1 MFLNKDDDDDDDDDV
16 IGSTF
21 VGSTQ
26 TFFYRAACVIGVS
39 SLGYL
44 DAPAVL
50 PTSLHLRNLPVSLT
64 ESKKTSFS
72 YQLSS
77 CLQFIKIELGSTG
90 GDQKTTYSDS
100 FDIEAL
106 GS

>member
-1 MFLNKDDDDDDDDDV
+1 MPDVFTVFLNKDDDDDDDDDDV

-26 TFFYRAACVIGVS
+26 TFFYRAACVIGLVS

-50 PTSLHLRNLPVSLT
+50 PTPPHLRSLPVSMT
-64 ESKKTSFS
+64 EKNIFLVSTFQLFTVHKNRTWFNWRCSKDYVFR
-72 YQLSS
+72 
-77 CLQFIKIELGSTG
+77 
-90 GDQKTTYSDS
+90 
-100 FDIEAL
+100 
-106 GS
+106 